1 MEARYMLGESRG
13 KIDHLLFM
21 IDLKLYDKTMQG
33 GDSLVQTVRIF
44 SNDIMSFRIS
54 KCAMLEMKR
63 GKVLKNNKI

>member
-33 GDSLVQTVRIF
+33 GDSLVQTVSIF
-44 SNDIMSFRIS
+44 SNDIDVVSNFQVCNVRN
-54 KCAMLEMKR
+54 EKR
-63 GKVLKNNKI
+63 